1 MTNIVFVGMLPNDCL
16 VTEAAGNARRSDALR
31 NIRER
36 WLEGHRAIPRKRRPN
51 VLKKTC
57 VAGGMLIATAAGTVI
72 TSLPAF
78 AEVPAW
84 GGGGCCSS
92 SHSSFFHH
100 ARNRNWNGN
109 ESENFNRIRL
119 RIH

>member
-1 MTNIVFVGMLPNDCL
+1 M
-16 VTEAAGNARRSDALR
+16 
-31 NIRER
+31 
-36 WLEGHRAIPRKRRPN
+36 
-51 VLKKTC
+51 LKKTS
-57 VAGGMLIATAAGTVI
+57 VVGGMLIATAAGAMI

-78 AEVPAW
+78 AQVPAW

-109 ESENFNRIRL
+109 ESDNMNHIRL
-119 RIH
+119 RIHNRNNNIAVARTQGEGRRDAGVTLVRPPLIGAPGV